1 MALMERVSTLLRAN
15 LNDLIDRAEDP
26 AKMIKQVILD
36 MENQL
41 MQVKTQVAIAVA
53 DLHVLERK
61 RGEDSEKESSWM
73 RKADLAVARK
83 DDTTWVPA
91 ARNNVGVAPMP
102 AGPSGKGFTFVGGS
116 NLMMFKNTKHPNE
129 AWALMKYLSGDAV
142 QKEYANL
149 MGMFPARLA
158 PQKQVGQTDPDHEAF
173 YSAIQQG
180 RTYAPIPQWA
190 QIENAYKNRLGAILD
205 SAAGEGKAP
214 YSARSLEAQL
224 KVAAKEADALLAQN
238 AG

>member
-73 RKADLAVARK
+73 RKADMAVARK
-83 DDTTWVPA
+83 DDALARA
-91 ARNNVGVAPMP
+91 AIERAISSRKMMAAFDEQIADQKVQVENLKSAFAKLEIKLVEARAKADVLVARQRRSRVAKSSADAQINVVAPSN
-102 AGPSGKGFTFVGGS
+102 GSTFDRMEEKV
-116 NLMMFKNTKHPNE
+116 LHHE
-129 AWALMKYLSGDAV
+129 AYSQALNSMLSDDV
-142 QKEYANL
+142 D
-149 MGMFPARLA
+149 ARLA
-158 PQKQVGQTDPDHEAF
+158 
-173 YSAIQQG
+173 
-180 RTYAPIPQWA
+180 
-190 QIENAYKNRLGAILD
+190 
-205 SAAGEGKAP
+205 
-214 YSARSLEAQL
+214 SLE
-224 KVAAKEADALLAQN
+224 KEEEVEKLLAELK
-238 AG
+238 ARKGAA

>member
-26 AKMIKQVILD
+26 GKMIKQVILD

-83 DDTTWVPA
+83 DDALARAAIERAISSRKMTVAFDEQIADQKVQVENLKAAFTKLETKLAEAKSKADVLA
-91 ARNNVGVAPMP
+91 ARHRRSRVITSAADAELHATSP
-102 AGPSGKGFTFVGGS
+102 ANANTFDRMEDKVLRKEAYGQALRG
-116 NLMMFKNTKHPNE
+116 LMDDDVEN
-129 AWALMKYLSGDAV
+129 
-142 QKEYANL
+142 
-149 MGMFPARLA
+149 RLA
-158 PQKQVGQTDPDHEAF
+158 
-173 YSAIQQG
+173 
-180 RTYAPIPQWA
+180 
-190 QIENAYKNRLGAILD
+190 
-205 SAAGEGKAP
+205 
-214 YSARSLEAQL
+214 SLEREEEVE
-224 KVAAKEADALLAQN
+224 KLLAELK
-238 AG
+238 ARKGAA

>member
-26 AKMIKQVILD
+26 VKMIKQVILD

-61 RGEDSEKESSWM
+61 RGEDTEKEASWM

-83 DDTTWVPA
+83 DDALARAAIERAISSRKMTAAFDEQIADQKVQVENLKAAFAKLETKLAEARSKADVLA
-91 ARNNVGVAPMP
+91 ARHRRSRVMTSAADAQLNAGSP
-102 AGPSGKGFTFVGGS
+102 ANSNTFDRMEDKV
-116 NLMMFKNTKHPNE
+116 LRTE
-129 AWALMKYLSGDAV
+129 AYGQALRGLVDDDL
-142 QKEYANL
+142 EN
-149 MGMFPARLA
+149 RLA
-158 PQKQVGQTDPDHEAF
+158 
-173 YSAIQQG
+173 
-180 RTYAPIPQWA
+180 
-190 QIENAYKNRLGAILD
+190 
-205 SAAGEGKAP
+205 
-214 YSARSLEAQL
+214 SLEREEEVE
-224 KVAAKEADALLAQN
+224 KLLAELKARK

>member
-61 RGEDSEKESSWM
+61 RTEDVDKEAAWM

-83 DDTTWVPA
+83 DDALARAAIERALASKKMTAAFEEQIADQRVQVENLKTAFTRLETKLAEARGKAEVLA
-91 ARNNVGVAPMP
+91 ARHRRSRVM
-102 AGPSGKGFTFVGGS
+102 T
-116 NLMMFKNTKHPNE
+116 
-129 AWALMKYLSGDAV
+129 
-142 QKEYANL
+142 
-149 MGMFPARLA
+149 
-158 PQKQVGQTDPDHEAF
+158 
-173 YSAIQQG
+173 SA
-180 RTYAPIPQWA
+180 ADA
-190 QIENAYKNRLGAILD
+190 QISADTSAKSTTFDRMEDKVLRTEAY
-205 SAAGEGKAP
+205 GEAL
-214 YSARSLEAQL
+214 RSLATDDLESRLSAL
-224 KVAAKEADALLAQN
+224 EKDEEVDKLLAELKSRK

>member
-61 RGEDSEKESSWM
+61 RQEDAEKDASWI

-83 DDTTWVPA
+83 DDALARAAIERALSCRKMMSAFDEQIADQKVQVENLKAAFAKLETKLAEARAKADVLA
-91 ARNNVGVAPMP
+91 ARQRRSRVVSSAADAQLNVVS
-102 AGPSGKGFTFVGGS
+102 PSNSQTFDRMEDKVRR
-116 NLMMFKNTKHPNE
+116 NE
-129 AWALMKYLSGDAV
+129 AYGNALRDIV
-142 QKEYANL
+142 DDDVEV
-149 MGMFPARLA
+149 RLA
-158 PQKQVGQTDPDHEAF
+158 
-173 YSAIQQG
+173 
-180 RTYAPIPQWA
+180 
-190 QIENAYKNRLGAILD
+190 
-205 SAAGEGKAP
+205 
-214 YSARSLEAQL
+214 SLE
-224 KVAAKEADALLAQN
+224 KEEEVDRLLAELKN
-238 AG
+238 KKGAA